1 MITSWSFET
10 LPFIGKLES
19 PWQGETNISKGS
31 WKNLGLSP
39 EVELQKI
46 ADNHQAPEVELQ
58 KIADNHQALPYLWT
72 LEQSMMKLQRW
83 MQTMP

>member
-1 MITSWSFET
+1 MHAGIASMITSWSFET

-39 EVELQKI
+39 EVELQKV

-58 KIADNHQALPYLWT
+58 KIADNHKPDPWQDQPQA
-72 LEQSMMKLQRW
+72 
-83 MQTMP
+83 